1 MLQLKNVFRRFGG
14 VVALND
20 VSFSMHHG
28 ELVGLIGPNGSG
40 KSTLVNVVSGMIRA
54 TSGRVFFRDVDIT
67 AVRTTRI
74 VDLGI
79 SRNFQ
84 SPRLY
89 WELSLRRNME
99 IAELEFVGRSE
110 LMRRFI
116 AQHLPQVESQLDQ
129 SAQTLSLFEQKTF
142 EIALRLASRPML
154 ILLDEPA
161 AGLSPSEQDELVEIL
176 KVLNSS
182 GCALLVIEHSMSVIF
197 QLCKRVLVL
206 RGGVLIGDDA
216 PAALVKNEL
225 VIEAYLGPG
234 VAQLLQ

>member
-1 MLQLKNVFRRFGG
+1 
-14 VVALND
+14 
-20 VSFSMHHG
+20 
-28 ELVGLIGPNGSG
+28 
-40 KSTLVNVVSGMIRA
+40 
-54 TSGRVFFRDVDIT
+54 
-67 AVRTTRI
+67 
-74 VDLGI
+74 
-79 SRNFQ
+79 
-84 SPRLY
+84 
-89 WELSLRRNME
+89 ME

-216 PAALVKNEL
+216 PAALVKNQL